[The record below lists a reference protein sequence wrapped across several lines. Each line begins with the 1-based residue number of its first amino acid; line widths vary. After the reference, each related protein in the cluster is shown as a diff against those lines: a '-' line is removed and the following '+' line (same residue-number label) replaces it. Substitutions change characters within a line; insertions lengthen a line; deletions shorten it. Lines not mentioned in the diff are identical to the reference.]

1 MVADANWTVIDRIG
15 GLTVAL
21 GMGAAIACGATGHA
35 WATEDSSPSGP
46 TGAVSASS
54 DASASASAAADDP
67 RPSKKHAGETTGQ
80 SAPGSENSASAHDAD
95 TKPPNVVTTATPN
108 AGETDDRHHHDGLHD
123 ATRQGM
129 RPIRAPGA
137 DDTDGSKAVAATS
150 KTSADPVAQSVV
162 ELGSGP
168 EESASPLAVSVA
180 AVVVTSP
187 APADS
192 APPSSPA
199 RQPAGVIANLVST
212 VVNAIVDPAALAGTT
227 PQTPPASPTVWTLL
241 AFARRELD
249 PTVSAATASATP
261 NITSSQAL
269 STVQSRLAVDAATAG
284 SPIPQTL
291 YTGQPSLISNVIA
304 LGAAALNAVLTPF
317 GGVLAADTL
326 RIPFITDGVP
336 PFFLLFGLNV
346 THTEYEGMPVTV
358 LTPPNATGK
367 VVVAIHGGAYVGKAT
382 IFHWWTYTDMAR
394 QTGATVVV
402 PDYTL
407 SPAGTA
413 ETVVP
418 VMTDYISQVI
428 AQNGAANVSVV
439 GDSSGGGLALLA
451 VQELVQRNSTVP
463 GHLVLLSPWLDVSM
477 SDPRSA
483 QINDPLLNVPGLAK
497 YGEEWAGGL
506 STQSPLVSPLYG
518 SLAGLPP
525 TVVYSSSRDLLTIDT
540 LRLRD
545 RVIAEDIP
553 NVTFQLQN
561 GELHDWVIYAPLP
574 DAQAERKDLYGALDI

>member
-1 MVADANWTVIDRIG
+1 MVADANRTVMDRIG

-21 GMGAAIACGATGHA
+21 GMGAAIACGATGQA

-54 DASASASAAADDP
+54 DASAPASAAADDP
-67 RPSKKHAGETTGQ
+67 RASKKHRGETTGN
-80 SAPGSENSASAHDAD
+80 SAPGNDNSASAPDAD
-95 TKPPNVVTTATPN
+95 TKPPNVGTTATPN
-108 AGETDDRHHHDGLHD
+108 GETDNRHHNDRVHD
-123 ATRQGM
+123 ATHQVTREI
-129 RPIRAPGA
+129 PAPGA
-137 DDTDGSKAVAATS
+137 DHTGGSKAAAATS
-150 KTSADPVAQSVV
+150 NPSADPVAQSVE
-162 ELGSGP
+162 ELRSGP
-168 EESASPLAVSVA
+168 QESASPPAVSVA
-180 AVVVTSP
+180 AVAVTSP
-187 APADS
+187 GPADS

-212 VVNAIVDPAALAGTT
+212 VVNAVVDPAALAGTT

-241 AFARRELD
+241 AFTRRELD
-249 PTVSAATASATP
+249 PTVSAATASPTP
-261 NITSSQAL
+261 NITSSQAR
-269 STVQSRLAVDAATAG
+269 STVQSGLTVDAATTV
-284 SPIPQTL
+284 SPIPQSL
-291 YTGQPSLISNVIA
+291 YTGQPSLISNVLA

-346 THTEYEGMPVTV
+346 THTEYEGMPVTTF
-358 LTPPNATGK
+358 TPPNATGK

-428 AQNGAANVSVV
+428 AQNGAANVSVI

-451 VQELVQRNSTVP
+451 VQELVRRNAAVP

-483 QINDPLLNVPGLAK
+483 QINDPLLNVAGLAK
-497 YGEEWAGGL
+497 YGNEWAGNL

-518 SLAGLPP
+518 SLEGLPP
-525 TVVYSSSRDLLTIDT
+525 TVVYSSSLDLLTIDA

-545 RVIAEDIP
+545 RVIADDIP
-553 NVTFQLQN
+553 NVTFRLRN

-574 DAQAERKDLYGALDI
+574 DAQAERKDLYGDLGI